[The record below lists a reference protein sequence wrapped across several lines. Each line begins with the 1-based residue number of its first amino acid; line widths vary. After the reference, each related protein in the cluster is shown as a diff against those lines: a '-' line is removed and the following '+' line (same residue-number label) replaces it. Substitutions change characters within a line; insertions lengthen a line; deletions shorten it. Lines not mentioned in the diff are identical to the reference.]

1 MANGLAIV
9 EKSEEQ
15 TRAFFIDQDALEC
28 ARMNAQTKKKREHEE
43 AMQQKNKL
51 NRHKA
56 EREKSR
62 RKAYTV
68 KTIKHIIFSCVL
80 SGGVIAAGIAGL
92 IHPIIYI
99 PVAVFALCTACLR
112 LGLWLGKRGFNNGK

>member
-9 EKSEEQ
+9 EKTEDK
-15 TRAFFIDQDALEC
+15 TRAVFIDQDALEC

-43 AMQQKNKL
+43 AMQQKAKL

-62 RKAYTV
+62 RKAYTA
-68 KTIKHIIFSCVL
+68 KTIKQTLL
-80 SGGVIAAGIAGL
+80 SFALSASVTAAGIAGL
-92 IHPIIYI
+92 IHPIVYI

-112 LGLWLGKRGFNNGK
+112 LGLWLGKGGFNVK